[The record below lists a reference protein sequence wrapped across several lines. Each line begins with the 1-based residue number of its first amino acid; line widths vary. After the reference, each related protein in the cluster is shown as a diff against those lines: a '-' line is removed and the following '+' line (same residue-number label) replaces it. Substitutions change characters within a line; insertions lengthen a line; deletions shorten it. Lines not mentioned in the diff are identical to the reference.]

1 LNEVNIRVGQN
12 QTQPA
17 RIVIADD
24 VVALRRLVKVTL
36 EDHGYGHFTV
46 VGEANTGE
54 EAIELAQSTQPDLVL
69 LDLSMPK
76 MDGLETLP
84 RIRDVAPETVIV
96 VFSGF
101 AAERMAPT
109 AAKLGADLY
118 IEKGASP
125 EDFVNR
131 LAGILGLSLSGFSTT
146 NIGLDGNPDG
156 G

>member
-1 LNEVNIRVGQN
+1 MGQD
-12 QTQPA
+12 QSRPV

-24 VVALRRLVKVTL
+24 VVALRRLVKFTL
-36 EDHGYGHFTV
+36 EDHAFGHFSI

-54 EAIELAQSTQPDLVL
+54 EAIELVRSTQPDLVL

-84 RIRDVAPETVIV
+84 RIRDAAPKTLIV

-101 AAERMAPT
+101 TAERMGPT
-109 AAKLGADLY
+109 TARLGADLY

-125 EDFVNR
+125 QYFVNS
-131 LAGILGLSLSGFSTT
+131 LAEVLGLDLSGLNTT
-146 NIGLDGNPDG
+146 NKDLDRNPDG